1 MRVRWLG
8 VGRRSGDVVKGSS
21 VTAFELGKVAY
32 DAYSV
37 EVGGVSA
44 ITGDPLPDFADTGDL
59 VQSGWIAAAA
69 AVAEA
74 VRDGSSE

>member
-1 MRVRWLG
+1 M
-8 VGRRSGDVVKGSS
+8 
-21 VTAFELGKVAY
+21 TAFELGKVAF
-32 DAYSV
+32 DAYST

-44 ITGDPLPDFADTGDL
+44 VFGDRLPAFEDTGDL

-69 AVAEA
+69 AVVEA